1 MKGVDP
7 SSADSRTRE
16 LVFRRDV
23 TSAVLGM
30 APRIALSGLLPYI
43 AVSRLGASLAWVGV
57 MNAAVYT
64 GFLWNA
70 FFSSLTARMS
80 LKRSIVVLMVA
91 SSALLVAAAFQLS
104 APPNGFSVVL
114 LLFVAGLTNAQYD
127 TLLVYLYDEEERAR
141 KLSLRWMA
149 VSVGGAGHWPALV
162 SAACI
167 TGVGAAVF
175 LSVPEPREQHIEP
188 FRLGRL
194 VRLVVG
200 DRRFLRLVVVL
211 VLYGW
216 FGARIGTI
224 DVLLYRRYDLG
235 ELAVGLLTG
244 ATTVGM
250 ILAAVPS
257 PPKRAPRASRAEKR
271 SHCT

>member
-104 APPNGFSVVL
+104 AAPQRLLRGPPAFRCRAHERPVRH
-114 LLFVAGLTNAQYD
+114 APGLPLQ
-127 TLLVYLYDEEERAR
+127 
-141 KLSLRWMA
+141 
-149 VSVGGAGHWPALV
+149 
-162 SAACI
+162 
-167 TGVGAAVF
+167 
-175 LSVPEPREQHIEP
+175 
-188 FRLGRL
+188 
-194 VRLVVG
+194 
-200 DRRFLRLVVVL
+200 
-211 VLYGW
+211 
-216 FGARIGTI
+216 
-224 DVLLYRRYDLG
+224 
-235 ELAVGLLTG
+235 
-244 ATTVGM
+244 
-250 ILAAVPS
+250 
-257 PPKRAPRASRAEKR
+257 
-271 SHCT
+271 